1 MKLRWEVD
9 KRTSRAF
16 LHSADVLPC
25 FSEYSS
31 PTCKISASFQFV
43 PGRFKFSSMTVVL
56 IQIKKEYQEKN
67 AVVNIKGTVLKSK
80 NIVCVCGKSCVV
92 SCQLSLFR
100 TQKWVGKTLIQ
111 IRLYVFFSNR
121 VFPISVHSSSIVR
134 CVSIPNVPI
143 GRVQIL
149 LCLKKC
155 LSKGSLFRSV
165 QEHKSEVTAVIC
177 EVIRML
183 KNLSKSYSLS

>member
-1 MKLRWEVD
+1 MD

-43 PGRFKFSSMTVVL
+43 PGRFKFSSMMVVL

-80 NIVCVCGKSCVV
+80 NTVCVCGKSCVV

-111 IRLYVFFSNR
+111 IRPYVFFSNR

-177 EVIRML
+177 EDIRML

>member
-1 MKLRWEVD
+1 M
-9 KRTSRAF
+9 
-16 LHSADVLPC
+16 
-25 FSEYSS
+25 
-31 PTCKISASFQFV
+31 
-43 PGRFKFSSMTVVL
+43 MVVL

-80 NIVCVCGKSCVV
+80 NTVCVCGK
-92 SCQLSLFR
+92 
-100 TQKWVGKTLIQ
+100 KWVGKTLIQ
-111 IRLYVFFSNR
+111 IRPYVFFSNR
-121 VFPISVHSSSIVR
+121 VFPISVHSSSIVK

-143 GRVQIL
+143 GRVQML

-177 EVIRML
+177 EDIRML